1 MGQADPG
8 PYAPRPLGLNLAS
21 GGNRVPICNSLWKK
35 TICRPVLSRGF
46 FCAQELPGRTVVPS
60 QQLLS
65 CGFAFPL
72 VGASGHGSGP

>member
-1 MGQADPG
+1 MGQADAG
-8 PYAPRPLGLNLAS
+8 PCAPQLLGLNLAS
-21 GGNRVPICNSLWKK
+21 GGNKVPTWNSLWRKR
-35 TICRPVLSRGF
+35 ICRPVLSRGF
-46 FCAQELPGRTVVPS
+46 FRAQELSGRTVVPS